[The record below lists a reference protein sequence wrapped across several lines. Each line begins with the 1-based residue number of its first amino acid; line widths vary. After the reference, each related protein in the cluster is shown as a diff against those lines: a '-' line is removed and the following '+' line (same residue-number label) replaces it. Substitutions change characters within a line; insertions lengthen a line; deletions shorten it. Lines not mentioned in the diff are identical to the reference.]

1 MTTTAARPA
10 DEIESAPARRGTLS
24 LRLPPEWIL
33 TSEALACLS
42 ARNEGLRPERG
53 EHGELVLRMAA
64 GGRGPK
70 IAVKIGTRLDLW
82 SDDDGGGSVEDGTA
96 GYDLTPADAE
106 PHSGPMRNPDLSW
119 VSPAQLESIGG
130 AGPIRGFWPLCPV
143 FVVEI
148 VSPEDDLS
156 EQQDKMEMWIE
167 HGAQLGWLVDPA
179 SRSLWLYR
187 SDRAP
192 QHLERPGLVDGEPI
206 LHGFAMDFAPIW
218 QIVDDAESVAR
229 G

>member
-10 DEIESAPARRGTLS
+10 GDVESARTRRGPLS

-33 TSEALACLS
+33 TGEALACLS
-42 ARNEGLRPERG
+42 AQNEGLRPERG
-53 EHGELVLRMAA
+53 EHGELVLRVAA

-119 VSPAQLESIGG
+119 VSPEQIEAIGG
-130 AGPIRGFWPLCPV
+130 AGPLRGFWQLCPA

-156 EQQDKMEMWIE
+156 NQRDKMEMWIE
-167 HGAQLGWLVDPA
+167 HGARLGWLVDPG
-179 SRSLWLYR
+179 SRSLWVYR
-187 SDRAP
+187 PDIAAQR
-192 QHLERPGLVDGEPI
+192 LERPGLVDGEPT
-206 LHGFAMDFAPIW
+206 LPGFVMDFAPIW
-218 QIVDDAESVAR
+218 QIVDDAETAA
-229 G
+229 GG